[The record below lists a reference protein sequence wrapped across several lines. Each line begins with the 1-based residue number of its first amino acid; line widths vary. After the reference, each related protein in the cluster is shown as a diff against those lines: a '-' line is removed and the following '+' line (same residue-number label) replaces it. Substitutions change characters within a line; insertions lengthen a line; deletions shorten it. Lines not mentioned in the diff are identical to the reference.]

1 MKVLKTAISKLA
13 NKVGKPATT
22 DGIVATLQAT
32 VHKLYDHADRQK
44 AAADQHSKLAA
55 DHYVKSAQADVEAQR
70 ALRVA
75 GKVSELL
82 A

>member
-1 MKVLKTAISKLA
+1 MRILKSAAIKLA
-13 NKVGKPATT
+13 NKVAKPATT

-32 VHKLYDHADRQK
+32 VTKLRTHSDRQK
-44 AAADQHSKLAA
+44 AAADQHAKLAA
-55 DHYVKSAQADVEAQR
+55 DHYVKSAEADVEAQR

-75 GKVSELL
+75 GKVAELL